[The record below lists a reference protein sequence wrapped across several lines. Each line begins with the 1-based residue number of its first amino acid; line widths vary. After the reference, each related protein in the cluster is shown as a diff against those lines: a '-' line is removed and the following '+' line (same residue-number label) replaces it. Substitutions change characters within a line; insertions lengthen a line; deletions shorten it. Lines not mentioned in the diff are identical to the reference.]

1 MPMWSK
7 LLPVPL
13 LLAAAL
19 SLGAAPSSAYGTSSA
34 YGPPGSS
41 GPAAR
46 VTTAFTLPG
55 AKVYPEGIAADDRTG
70 TVYVGSYADGT
81 VYRARP
87 GARTAEVFLPAGAD
101 GRTTANGLRVDA
113 RGRLWVTDST
123 KGVTVYDT
131 RTGARLARFDVP
143 GDAPRFVNDLTITP
157 DGSAYLTD
165 SLRGVIYRV
174 TPGQLAAAR
183 SSGGGPLRV
192 AYDLTPS
199 LRPRPA
205 GGFSLNGI
213 VSDPV
218 GRYLLTVDMPE
229 GELLRVD
236 LRTGAVGRV
245 ALTGGTLTS
254 PDGLDLAADGTLRV
268 AQNVPNTLTRWQ
280 LSADGTRGRLTGTLT
295 DPSLQIPTTLT
306 HRPGRTLVVRSQFDK
321 DGPLTPST
329 GAPTT
334 FTIASVR
341 GF

>member
-1 MPMWSK
+1 MWSK
-7 LLPVPL
+7 FMPVPL
-13 LLAAAL
+13 ALAAAL
-19 SLGAAPSSAYGTSSA
+19 SLGAAPAPSA
-34 YGPPGSS
+34 PS
-41 GPAAR
+41 GVDVR

-55 AKVYPEGIAADDRTG
+55 AKVYPEGIAADARTG

-87 GARTAEVFLPAGAD
+87 GTRSAEVFLPAGTD

-131 RTGARLARFDVP
+131 RTGSRLARFDVP
-143 GDAPRFVNDLTITP
+143 GNAPRFVNDLTVTP
-157 DGSAYLTD
+157 DGAAYLTD
-165 SLRGVIYRV
+165 SVRGVIYRV
-174 TPGQLAAAR
+174 APEQLAA
-183 SSGGGPLRV
+183 GDGPLLV
-192 AYDLTPS
+192 AYDLTPA

-213 VSDPV
+213 VSDPA
-218 GRYLLTVDMPE
+218 GRFLLTVDMPQ
-229 GELLRVD
+229 GELHRVD
-236 LRTGAVGRV
+236 LRTGALSRV
-245 ALTGGTLTS
+245 TLTGGDLTS
-254 PDGLDLAADGTLRV
+254 PDGLDLSPDGTLRV
-268 AQNVPNTLTRWQ
+268 AQNVPNTLTRWK
-280 LSADGTRGRLTGTLT
+280 LSPDGTRGRLTGTLT

-334 FTIASVR
+334 FTIAAVR

>member
-13 LLAAAL
+13 VLAAAL
-19 SLGAAPSSAYGTSSA
+19 SLGAAPA
-34 YGPPGSS
+34 PS
-41 GPAAR
+41 GADVR

-55 AKVYPEGIAADDRTG
+55 AKVYPEGIATDGRTG

-87 GARTAEVFLPAGAD
+87 GARRAEVFLPAGAD

-113 RGRLWVTDST
+113 SGRLWVTDST

-143 GDAPRFVNDLTITP
+143 GDAPRFVNDLAIAP
-157 DGSAYLTD
+157 DGSAHLTD

-174 TPGQLAAAR
+174 TPGQLA
-183 SSGGGPLRV
+183 SGGGPLLA
-192 AYDLTPS
+192 AYDLTAA

-213 VSDPV
+213 VADPA

-236 LRTGAVGRV
+236 LRTGAVSRV

-268 AQNVPNTLTRWQ
+268 AQNVPNTLTRWK

>member
-1 MPMWSK
+1 MWSK
-7 LLPVPL
+7 FMPVPL
-13 LLAAAL
+13 ALAAAL
-19 SLGAAPSSAYGTSSA
+19 SLGAAPAPSGTSGA
-34 YGPPGSS
+34 S
-41 GPAAR
+41 GASGFDVR
-46 VTTAFTLPG
+46 VTTAFELPG
-55 AKVYPEGIAADDRTG
+55 TKVYPEGIAADARTG

-87 GARTAEVFLPAGAD
+87 GARRAEVFLPAGAD

-143 GDAPRFVNDLTITP
+143 GDAPRFVNDLTVTP

-165 SLRGVIYRV
+165 SVRGVIYRV
-174 TPGQLAAAR
+174 TPDQPA
-183 SSGGGPLRV
+183 SGDGPLSV
-192 AYDLTPS
+192 AYDLTPA

-213 VSDPV
+213 VSDPA
-218 GRYLLTVDMPE
+218 GRWLLTVDMPE

-245 ALTGGTLTS
+245 ALTGGNLTS
-254 PDGLDLAADGTLRV
+254 PDGLDLSPDGTLRV
-268 AQNVPNTLTRWQ
+268 AQNVPNTLTRWK